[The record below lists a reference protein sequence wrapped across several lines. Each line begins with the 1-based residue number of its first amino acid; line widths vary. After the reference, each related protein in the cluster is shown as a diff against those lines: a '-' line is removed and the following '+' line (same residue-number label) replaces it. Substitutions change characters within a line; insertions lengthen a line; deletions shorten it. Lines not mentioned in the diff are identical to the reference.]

1 MLLSL
6 PKATK
11 AEVYKWLG
19 GFTSVSCA
27 KNNFNDD
34 NHNDGK
40 EMTFILTHVYMR
52 KM

>member
-1 MLLSL
+1 M
-6 PKATK
+6 
-11 AEVYKWLG
+11 
-19 GFTSVSCA
+19 FVSCT
-27 KNNFNDD
+27 KKDFNND